1 MSRRGIFSGLGP
13 NPLVWLLAAV
23 ALLPLGWM
31 VGMAFGGGGMSG
43 GGWTLNNFRILL
55 NQEPVGRWLVNSL
68 FVSCSYTVLVVMLS
82 AMGGYA
88 LAKYR
93 FAGKRLAQAIL
104 IGTLLLPPQV
114 LLPGSYEL
122 MDRLGWID
130 RYAALI
136 VPGAVSVFGML
147 LFRQAMMAVPDEL
160 LSAGRVDGCGEFRLW
175 WGVALPMVGPMVGAF
190 TLMSFISS
198 WNAFLWPQI
207 ILQDEN
213 KFTLPIGLANL
224 SGLPG
229 YQANQ
234 GLLMAATLAGVL
246 PVVVLFLIL
255 QKDFVAGLGSGAVK
269 G

>member
-1 MSRRGIFSGLGP
+1 MSRPTGGLFGVLGL
-13 NPLVWLLAAV
+13 NLMVWALAGG

-31 VGMAFGGGGMSG
+31 VGMAFEGLS
-43 GGWTLNNFRILL
+43 GGWTLENFWILL
-55 NQEPVGRWLVNSL
+55 SREPVGRWLVNSL
-68 FVSCSYTVLVVMLS
+68 FVSCTYTTLVVLLS
-82 AMGGYA
+82 ALGGYA

-93 FAGKRLAQAIL
+93 FTGKRLAQGVL
-104 IGTLLLPPQV
+104 IGVLLLPPQV

-130 RYAALI
+130 SYAALI

-147 LFRQAMMAVPDEL
+147 LFRQAMMAVPDDL

-175 WGVALPMVGPMVGAF
+175 WGMALPMVRPMVGAF

-207 ILQDEN
+207 ILQDEG

-234 GLLMAATLAGVL
+234 GLLMAATLVGVL
-246 PVVVLFLIL
+246 PAVALFLIL
-255 QKDFVAGLGSGAVK
+255 QKDFVAGLSSGGLK